1 MRGIGLVLAATVL
14 VGCADTHD
22 SSSCTETRYSGG
34 SLVDCGSYVTFRPRG
49 EDVDTV
55 KSPLLG
61 SFEMPPYVM
70 AFVGTMLAAQ
80 TPYTHCKET
89 KVPEGTWIVCDG
101 GFSQLERNDAA
112 IAAYQR
118 GLLRQA
124 SLR

>member
-1 MRGIGLVLAATVL
+1 
-14 VGCADTHD
+14 
-22 SSSCTETRYSGG
+22 
-34 SLVDCGSYVTFRPRG
+34 
-49 EDVDTV
+49 
-55 KSPLLG
+55 
-61 SFEMPPYVM
+61 MPPYVM